1 MAQDARAIEEAN
13 THKRASLLGLRYVD
27 ARTLQ
32 SRPLYKELMTND
44 EMYQMRVVPLVF
56 TKDGLTFA
64 ITTNTAPRIRE
75 ELRQRFNE
83 HRVEFVL
90 ISDTSYNEYMKMYD
104 PPPEVVYQDIK
115 LEKSVGAVGLE
126 EISKTLLSVKAE
138 DMLAYIVQQA
148 FRLRASDIHL
158 ETEED
163 HMRIRLRVH
172 GVLHPIA
179 KLPLER
185 HRMLVSAIASAA
197 NISTS
202 SRDAQTGHIGR
213 TYHMEDGSDVKV
225 NLRVETVQ
233 GVHGMDI
240 VMRLFN
246 FNPDMLHLDR
256 LGLDEYEESVLRE
269 IISKPSGL
277 VMIVG
282 PTGSGKSTTLYSIL
296 NELISPER
304 KLITLEDPVEYQ
316 IPGITQIPVNTQ
328 LGQSFSEG
336 LRAVLRLDPDVV
348 MVGEIR
354 DDDTAKT
361 ALQAA
366 LTGHLVLSTY
376 HASSAA
382 TAMTRILDATHEN
395 PLFLSAIRLIQAQR
409 LVRRL
414 DDETKQAYTPEPA
427 VLDQIKAVLETLPPD
442 MHRPDLS
449 SVTLYHPGAS
459 DENPF
464 GYSGQ
469 MAIREMLIMTEN
481 LQEKIKTS
489 TSELTAHEIESDA
502 IQTGGMLTMLQDGV
516 LKALAG
522 ETTLEEVYRVVG

>member
-1 MAQDARAIEEAN
+1 MAQDARQIEEQN
-13 THKRASLLGLRYVD
+13 TEKRAHILGVRYVD
-27 ARTLQ
+27 TRTLQ
-32 SRPLYKELMTND
+32 SKPMYKELLSNE
-44 EMYQMRVVPLVF
+44 EMYRTRTVPIVF

-64 ITTNTAPRIRE
+64 ITTNTPPRVRD
-75 ELRQRFNE
+75 ELKQRFNE
-83 HRVEFVL
+83 HSVSFVL

-104 PPPEVVYQDIK
+104 PPPEVRYEDIT
-115 LEKSVGAVGLE
+115 LEKTTGAKGLE
-126 EISKTLLSVKAE
+126 HISQTLMQVKAD

-179 KLPLER
+179 NLPLER
-185 HRMLVSAIASAA
+185 HRMLISAIASAA

-213 TYHMEDGSDVKV
+213 NYHMEDGSDVKV

-233 GVHGMDI
+233 GVHGMDV

-246 FNPDMLHLDR
+246 FNPDMLHLER
-256 LGLDEYEESVLRE
+256 LGLDDYEEKVMRD

-316 IPGITQIPVNTQ
+316 IPGITQIPINTQ
-328 LGQSFSEG
+328 AGASFSDG

-354 DDDTAKT
+354 DDDTART

-395 PLFLSAIRLIQAQR
+395 PLFLSSVRLIQAQR
-409 LVRRL
+409 LIRRL
-414 DDETKQAYTPEPA
+414 DDDTKESYQPDQVEIDQINR
-427 VLDQIKAVLETLPPD
+427 VLDTLPPT
-442 MHRPDLS
+442 MERPDTNNI
-449 SVTLYHPGAS
+449 TLYKPGSSEA
-459 DENPF
+459 NPF
-464 GYSGQ
+464 GFSGQ
-469 MAIREMLIMTEN
+469 VAIREMMVMSED
-481 LQEKIKTS
+481 LQDQIKTHHS
-489 TSELTAHEIESDA
+489 DITAQDIEHWA
-502 IQTGGMLTMLQDGV
+502 IETGGMLTMLQDGI
-516 LKALAG
+516 LKVLAG
-522 ETTLEEVYRVVG
+522 ETTLEEVYRVVS